1 MVWEKTSLTLE
12 NRKKIREL
20 PSIMA
25 DDDHGIISAELLS
38 QVSLKILL
46 FWP

>member
-1 MVWEKTSLTLE
+1 MVWEKTSLTVKTRE
-12 NRKKIREL
+12 KFREL
-20 PSIMA
+20 SSIMA

-46 FWP
+46 L